1 MAGMSDADLAKTLA
15 RAGFIE
21 SLACQIPNFL
31 AMATQYGI
39 EATKESQNAAMY
51 LERIFY
57 VFINLA
63 ICGQH
68 VVRKDLCSE
77 SVMGTNL
84 TQVVHTLIISSN
96 PTPIRYQVSKWF
108 VKLILALTSQQTP

>member
-1 MAGMSDADLAKTLA
+1 MSLN
-15 RAGFIE
+15 GV
-21 SLACQIPNFL
+21 
-31 AMATQYGI
+31 

-84 TQVVHTLIISSN
+84 TQVVHTLIISTN